1 MPDIALSPAKGG
13 GRSIATFALKPAD
26 IIVSTTG
33 HFVSKAIRFGTFSP
47 VSHAMVYT
55 GNDFVAEAV
64 GDGVRE
70 TSLTIALTDASL
82 AVAYRR
88 NNLTDDNVKEIVRF
102 VREKAAMKSG
112 YDYTGLVGAGAGAN
126 GLVCVALGAVGCSIA
141 SLGGFSSSSK
151 FFCSE
156 LVLEAFRRVNKPIT
170 SGRPDTSNPG
180 QIPGAVSTGVLT
192 YVGHL
197 IA

>member
-1 MPDIALSPAKGG
+1 MPDIALTPSKGG
-13 GRSIATFALKPAD
+13 GRSIAAGTLKPTD

-33 HFVSKAIRFGTFSP
+33 HFVSKAIRFGTMSA
-47 VSHAMVYT
+47 VSHAMLYT
-55 GNDFVAEAV
+55 GNDSAAEAV

-70 TSLTIALTDASL
+70 VSLGIALTDASL

-88 NNLTDDNVKEIVRF
+88 NDLTGDNIKEILQF

-112 YDYTGLVGAGAGAN
+112 YDYSGLVGAGARAN

-141 SLGGFSSSSK
+141 NLGGFSSSSK

>member
-1 MPDIALSPAKGG
+1 MPDIALSPARG
-13 GRSIATFALKPAD
+13 GRSIATGALKPAD

-47 VSHAMVYT
+47 VSHAMLYT
-55 GNDFVAEAV
+55 GNDCVAEAV

-70 TSLTIALTDASL
+70 TSLGIALTDASL

-88 NNLTDDNVKEIVRF
+88 TNLTDDNIKEILRF

-112 YDYTGLVGAGAGAN
+112 YDYAGAFLGGSAGAN
-126 GLVCVALGAVGCSIA
+126 PLVCIMLGAVACSA
-141 SLGGFSSSSK
+141 ANQGMFSSSSR

-156 LVLEAFRRVNKPIT
+156 LVLEAFRRVDKPVT

>member
-1 MPDIALSPAKGG
+1 MPDIALAPARG
-13 GRSIATFALKPAD
+13 GRSIASSTLNPGD

-33 HFVSKAIRFGTFSP
+33 AFVSKAIRFGTMSA
-47 VSHAMVYT
+47 VSHAMLYT
-55 GNDFVAEAV
+55 GNDCVAEAV
-64 GDGVRE
+64 GNGVRE
-70 TSLTIALTDASL
+70 AALSIALTDASL

-88 NNLTDDNVKEIVRF
+88 NSLTDANVKEIIRF
-102 VREKAAMKSG
+102 VREKAAAKAG
-112 YDYTGLVGAGAGAN
+112 YDYTGLIGAGARAN

-141 SLGGFSSSSK
+141 NLGGFSSSSK

-156 LVLEAFRRVNKPIT
+156 LVLEAFRRVDKPIT
-170 SGRPDTSNPG
+170 AGRPDTSNPG
-180 QIPGAVSTGVLT
+180 QIPGAVSTGVLS

>member
-1 MPDIALSPAKGG
+1 MAHIALAPSKG
-13 GRSIATFALKPAD
+13 GRSIATGALKPAD

-33 HFVSKAIRFGTFSP
+33 AFVSKAIRFGTMSA
-47 VSHAMVYT
+47 VSHAMLYT
-55 GNDFVAEAV
+55 GNDSAAEAV

-70 TSLTIALTDASL
+70 TGLAIALTGATL

-88 NNLTDDNVKEIVRF
+88 NSLSDDNIKEILRF
-102 VREKAAMKSG
+102 VREKAGAKAG
-112 YDYTGLVGAGAGAN
+112 YDYSGLVGAGAAAN
-126 GLVCVALGAVGCSIA
+126 GLVCIALGAVGCFA
-141 SLGGFSSSSK
+141 ANQGAFGSSNK

-156 LVLEAFRRVNKPIT
+156 LVLEAFRRVDKAIT